1 MYIFKKVITLL
12 LITTPCIFA
21 SVPGAKAQTV
31 AANKYKVQGTI
42 VNSATGKAVR
52 GIRLTYKEFAAAIS
66 DSSGHF
72 AINLPVQNALLLLQG
87 DGYQSKEVSV
97 TSDAALKIVM
107 YEDGFVSASDE
118 VYLPQQAK
126 TTRTLAPFAV
136 TGVQVN
142 DGWNRYSETPDT
154 YLQGKVA
161 GLNVIRR
168 SGTQNVGATLF
179 LRGINSLYATNQPLI
194 IVDGVIFNN
203 ANVGGSIISNNYN
216 NPLSSI
222 DVRDVDNVT
231 VLKDASSLYGAKGG
245 NGAIIIT
252 TIRAKELGT
261 KIDFAAYGGYNAVP
275 QNLPVMNAGNY
286 RTYLSEILK
295 TKGMSDAD
303 IQNQPYMKDDPATN
317 PLYYA
322 YHNQTNWQDLVM
334 KKSYSK
340 NVYLKVTGGDNIAK
354 YAISLGFL
362 NNDGLTKNTDLSK
375 YNMRFNGDLNL
386 SRRMTATTNLSFTFS
401 EQNIRDQGNAAKTN
415 PLFLA
420 LVKAPFL
427 RTNDV
432 SSGGI
437 ESPIIADRDTLNI
450 SNPVAITDL
459 GLGLN
464 KAYRFFGSIGFNYN
478 IVKHLGFSTTVG
490 IVYNKVRENFF
501 IPRKGVVPDTLTTG
515 IAFSRLGTQVASLFS
530 LYNDSRLTYSTI
542 FNKRHSFAA
551 RAGIRYLKDKTEQDY
566 GLGYNSAIDE
576 LVSVGNGVNALRKI
590 GGEIGESKWFS
601 TYANLDYS
609 YSDKYFFSAS
619 VNADASS
626 RFGKETKDGIKV
638 GDASAA
644 IFPSVSAAWLVSGEK
659 FMQGSK
665 IDLFK
670 LRASYGLS
678 GNDDIGNYTAQ
689 QTYVSQNLLG
699 MQGLVRAGLANNQ
712 LQWEAVKKLN
722 VGLDAA
728 ILNERLQLS
737 VDIYSNKT
745 DKLITYEPAPTAS
758 GFDYVVT
765 NSGGLKTNGY
775 EVSVNSRIV
784 DAKHFNWDA
793 GFNIGKYKTSVTQLP
808 TDKIITSFA
817 GATYITQVGS
827 GPNEFYGHQTNGVYV
842 SDAVAAAE
850 GLSIRKADGT
860 LVAFKGGDIRF
871 SDLNG
876 DKVIDDNDKKI
887 LGNPNPDVYGSFYNK
902 FSYKRFSLNALFT
915 FSSGNEIYNY
925 TRAQLEGM
933 SNAYNQTDAV
943 LNRWRTNGQVTA
955 IPKATWGDPMGNSR
969 FSNRWIED
977 GSYLRLRS
985 VTFSYDIPLKSVF
998 FKYATIYATGNNLV
1012 TLTHYKG
1019 YDPEFSATESI
1030 FGQGVDN
1037 TLEPQVRS
1045 VQVGFRIGL

>member
-1 MYIFKKVITLL
+1 MHIFKKLITLL
-12 LITTPCIFA
+12 LVATPCIFV
-21 SVPGAKAQTV
+21 SVQKTYGQA
-31 AANKYKVQGTI
+31 AANKYKVQGT
-42 VNSATGKAVR
+42 VTNSATGKAIR
-52 GIRLTYKEFAAAIS
+52 GIRLTYKEFSAAIS
-66 DSSGHF
+66 DSNGHF
-72 AINLPVQNALLLLQG
+72 AINLPVKTGLLLLSG

-97 TSDAALKIVM
+97 TNEGPLKIVM
-107 YEDGFVSASDE
+107 YEDGYVSAADE
-118 VYLPQQAK
+118 VYLPQGK
-126 TTRTLAPFAV
+126 TTGTLAPYAV
-136 TGVQVN
+136 SSVQVG
-142 DGWNRYSETPDT
+142 DGWNRYSETPDA

-168 SGTQNVGATLF
+168 SGTQNVGAALF

-203 ANVGGSIISNNYN
+203 SNVGGSIISNNYS

-222 DVRDVDNVT
+222 DIRDIDNVT
-231 VLKDASSLYGAKGG
+231 VLKDASSLYGTKGG

-261 KIDFAAYGGYNAVP
+261 KIDFAVYGGYNAVP
-275 QNLPVMNAGNY
+275 KNLPVMKAGNY

-295 TKGMSDAD
+295 TKGMSDAE
-303 IQNQPYMKDDPATN
+303 IQNQPYMQDNPATN

-322 YHNQTNWQDLVM
+322 YHNETNWQNLVTQR
-334 KKSYSK
+334 SYAK

-362 NNDGLTKNTDLSK
+362 NNDGLTKNTDVSR

-386 SRRMTATTNLSFTFS
+386 SRRMTATTNLSFTFA
-401 EQNIRDQGNAAKTN
+401 EQNLRDQGNAAKTN

-432 SSGGI
+432 SATGI
-437 ESPIIADRDTLNI
+437 ESPIIADRDTLNV
-450 SNPVAITDL
+450 SNPVAITDI

-464 KAYRFFGSIGFNYN
+464 KTYRFFGSIGFNYD
-478 IVKHLGFSTTVG
+478 ISKSFRFSTTIG
-490 IVYNKVRENFF
+490 IIYNKTRENFF
-501 IPRKGVVPDTLTTG
+501 IPRKGVVPDTLNSG
-515 IAFSRLGTQVASLFS
+515 IAFNRLGTQVASLFS
-530 LYNDSRLTYSTI
+530 LYNDTRLTYSTI
-542 FNKRHSFAA
+542 FNKQHSFSA
-551 RAGIRYLKDKTEQDY
+551 RAGVRYLKDKTEQDY

-576 LVSVGNGVNALRKI
+576 LVSVGNGVNGLRKI

-601 TYANLDYS
+601 TYFNADYS
-609 YSDKYFFSAS
+609 FADKYFLSANLS
-619 VNADASS
+619 SDVSS
-626 RFGKETKDGIKV
+626 RFGKNVSSGINLN
-638 GDASAA
+638 DAS
-644 IFPSVSAAWLVSGEK
+644 FSVLPSVAAAWLISGEK
-659 FMQGSK
+659 ALANSR
-665 IDLFK
+665 IDLLK

-689 QTYVSQNLLG
+689 QTYTSQNLLG

-728 ILNERLQLS
+728 ILNERLQVS
-737 VDIYSNKT
+737 VDVYRNRT
-745 DKLITYEPAPTAS
+745 DKLITYEPTPTAS
-758 GFDYVVT
+758 GFDYVIT

-775 EVSVNSRIV
+775 EVSVNARIV
-784 DAKHFNWDA
+784 NAKYFNWDA
-793 GFNIGKYKTSVTQLP
+793 GFNLGKYKTSVTQLP
-808 TDKIITSFA
+808 TDKILTSFG
-817 GATYITQVGS
+817 GATYITKVGS
-827 GPNEFYGHQTNGVYV
+827 GPNEFYGHYTNGVYV

-850 GLSIRKADGT
+850 GLYIRKADGT
-860 LVAFKGGDIRF
+860 LVPFKGGDIRF
-871 SDLNG
+871 VDMNA
-876 DKVIDDNDKKI
+876 DKVIDDNDRQV
-887 LGNPNPDVYGSFYNK
+887 LGNPNPDLYGSFYNK
-902 FSYKRFSLNALFT
+902 FSYKRFSLNTVFT
-915 FSSGNEIYNY
+915 FSSGNEVYNY

-943 LNRWRTNGQVTA
+943 LNRWRTNGQVTS
-955 IPKATWGDPMGNSR
+955 IPKATWGDPMGNAR

-977 GSYLRLRS
+977 GSYLRLRT
-985 VTFSYDIPLKSVF
+985 VTFSYDVPLKTAF
-998 FKYATIYATGNNLV
+998 FKYATVYATGNNLV
-1012 TLTHYKG
+1012 TLTKYKG

-1045 VQVGFRIGL
+1045 VQLGFRIGL